1 MYLCLFFSSKRELG
15 IGQSRPQSSL
25 RQAVRCEV
33 GLSYL
38 DIAAGEAELKSEPP
52 LVAMRDADEQFGLLR
67 VCQVPEASTGIKRR
81 YTSHTEVLSRVYEE
95 FKAVEY
101 AIVM

>member
-1 MYLCLFFSSKRELG
+1 M
-15 IGQSRPQSSL
+15 
-25 RQAVRCEV
+25 RCEV
-33 GLSYL
+33 GLSFL
-38 DIAAGEAELKSEPP
+38 DIAAGEAELRSEPP

-67 VCQVPEASTGIKRR
+67 VCQASTGIKRR
-81 YTSHTEVLSRVYEE
+81 YKSLTEVLSGVYEE